1 MTKVQFGWSMA
12 SGPRNAA
19 EAPTYMADLQ
29 RGLELISGHFDSA
42 WMVDHLQ
49 YDDSNLMEGWT
60 AITYMSAL
68 APTLKFGNIVLCQSF
83 RNPALLA
90 KMGATLQFMS
100 GGRFILGIGA
110 GWKEDEYTS
119 YGYPF
124 PSAGTRVEELD
135 ETMQI
140 LHAMWHDERATFK
153 GKHYSVVDAWCEP
166 KPEPIPTILIGAF
179 KPRMLRVAARY
190 ADWWNVSW
198 TPIERY
204 RDMVEEC
211 KRACAEVK
219 RDPATLRRTWYGGC
233 ICAPTEAEVK
243 RLNTRDVNP
252 ERGWFVGTPEQVRE
266 QMQPFID
273 LGVDYFIFSAG
284 GFPNL
289 ITLEMV
295 ISEVMPKL

>member
-12 SGPRNAA
+12 SGPRNMA
-19 EAPTYMADLQ
+19 EAQTYMADLQ

-140 LHAMWHDERATFK
+140 LHAMWHDKRATFK

-204 RDMVEEC
+204 RTMVEEC
-211 KRACAEVK
+211 ERACAEVK

-252 ERGWFVGTPEQVRE
+252 ERGWFVGTPERVRE

-289 ITLEMV
+289 TTLEIV